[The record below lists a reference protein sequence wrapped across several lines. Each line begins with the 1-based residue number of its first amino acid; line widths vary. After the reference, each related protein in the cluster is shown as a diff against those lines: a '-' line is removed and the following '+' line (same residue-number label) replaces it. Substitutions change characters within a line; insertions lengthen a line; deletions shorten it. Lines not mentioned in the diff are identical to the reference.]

1 MWAHLDASQV
11 IRSPQEAT
19 ARQRAYIRP
28 ILLFMKKDIPDDMN
42 HRIPE
47 IDLRQLRS
55 FVAVAQRGH
64 FGKAAA
70 YLGVAQPPLSQQIQ
84 RLEDRVGYRLFQRKG
99 RGIALTPAGT
109 ALLTTATRA
118 LSQVAEGLE
127 EARRV
132 GRGEAGHLRIGFAG
146 SVALTVLPPVIQAFR
161 DRYPAV
167 NIDLVQKTTTPQ
179 IADLRSGM
187 LDVGFLREAPP
198 HDSDLAHATIYR
210 EPLIALLPCSHALAQ
225 RSSIAP
231 GELAHE
237 PFVTFHAESGPAFYE
252 RIVRVCHVAGFM
264 PHLAQVTGEWL
275 TIAGLVAAGAGV
287 SIAPECIAHIRLP
300 GLAFVRLKT
309 TDTVE
314 ITLAWRQG
322 DMTQTISNF
331 SEIAMEVGQSL
342 LGQGQP
348 FNFTERER
356 AVL

>member
-1 MWAHLDASQV
+1 MDN
-11 IRSPQEAT
+11 
-19 ARQRAYIRP
+19 
-28 ILLFMKKDIPDDMN
+28 DISKDMN
-42 HRIPE
+42 DAIPE

-84 RLEDRVGYRLFQRKG
+84 RLEGRVGYPLFDRKG
-99 RGIALTPAGT
+99 RGIVLTPAGK

-118 LSQVAEGLE
+118 LSQVSEGLE
-127 EARRV
+127 EARRI
-132 GRGEAGHLRIGFAG
+132 GRGEAGFLRVGFAG

-167 NIDLVQKTTTPQ
+167 NIDLVEKTTTPQ

-198 HDSDLAHATIYR
+198 RDSDLAHSTIYR
-210 EPLIALLPCSHALAQ
+210 EPLIALLPRSHALAQ

-231 GELAHE
+231 GELAQE
-237 PFVTFHAESGPAFYE
+237 SFVTFHEASGPAFYQ
-252 RIVRVCHVAGFM
+252 RILRVCHIAGFM
-264 PHLAQVTGEWL
+264 PHVAQVTGEWL
-275 TIAGLVAAGAGV
+275 TIAGLVAAGVGV

-300 GLAFVRLKT
+300 GLAFVRLETK
-309 TDTVE
+309 DTVE

-331 SEIAMEVGQSL
+331 SEIAMEVGLSL
-342 LGQGQP
+342 VG
-348 FNFTERER
+348 
-356 AVL
+356 

>member
-1 MWAHLDASQV
+1 M
-11 IRSPQEAT
+11 
-19 ARQRAYIRP
+19 
-28 ILLFMKKDIPDDMN
+28 FMDNDISKDMN
-42 HRIPE
+42 DAIPE

-84 RLEDRVGYRLFQRKG
+84 RLEGRVGYPLFDRKG
-99 RGIALTPAGT
+99 RGIVLTPAGK
-109 ALLTTATRA
+109 ALLKTATGA
-118 LSQVAEGLE
+118 LSQVSEGLE
-127 EARRV
+127 QARRI
-132 GRGEAGHLRIGFAG
+132 GRGEAGYLRVGFAG
-146 SVALTVLPPVIQAFR
+146 SVALTVLPPIIQAFR

-167 NIDLVQKTTTPQ
+167 NIDLVEKTTTPQ

-187 LDVGFLREAPP
+187 LDVGFLREPP
-198 HDSDLAHATIYR
+198 PLDSDLAHTTIYR
-210 EPLIALLPCSHALAQ
+210 EPLIALLPRSHILAQ

-231 GELAHE
+231 GELAQE
-237 PFVTFHAESGPAFYE
+237 SFVTFHAESGPAFYE
-252 RIVRVCHVAGFM
+252 RILRVCHIAGFI

-275 TIAGLVAAGAGV
+275 TIAGLVAAGVGV

-300 GLAFVRLKT
+300 GLAFVRLET

-348 FNFTERER
+348 FIFTEREQ